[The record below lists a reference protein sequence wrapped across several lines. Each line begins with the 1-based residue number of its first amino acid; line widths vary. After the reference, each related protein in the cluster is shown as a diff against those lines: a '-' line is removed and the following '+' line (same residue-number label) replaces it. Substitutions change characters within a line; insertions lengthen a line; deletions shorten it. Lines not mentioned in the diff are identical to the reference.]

1 MYNWESE
8 REILFNDNRWK
19 DTLVLIFNRIYGSIN
34 EVVEML
40 FNYIDLSNV
49 ISDNNCPEICNSK
62 CGNRKMELFL
72 IHHDFR
78 NCE

>member
-34 EVVEML
+34 EVVEVL
-40 FNYIDLSNV
+40 F
-49 ISDNNCPEICNSK
+49 K
-62 CGNRKMELFL
+62 K
-72 IHHDFR
+72 
-78 NCE
+78 

>member
-49 ISDNNCPEICNSK
+49 ISDNCPEICNSK
-62 CGNRKMELFL
+62 CGNRKMESFL
-72 IHHDFR
+72 IHHDSR